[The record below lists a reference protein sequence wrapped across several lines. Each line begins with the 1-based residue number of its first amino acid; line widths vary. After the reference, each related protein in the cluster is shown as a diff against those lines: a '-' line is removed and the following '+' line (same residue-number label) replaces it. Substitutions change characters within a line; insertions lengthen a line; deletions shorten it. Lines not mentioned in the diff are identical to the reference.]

1 MGPLVTI
8 TVMYKSYIIV
18 LYNNNPLQ
26 GLNVLTYI
34 LTYQFNHYII
44 THYEYYNTMYIMVY
58 VYGYQQVINVVPLTG
73 NLGGDIIWES
83 ECLSEGN
90 VVDRTLIPERE

>member
-1 MGPLVTI
+1 MEWIGYVHGPLYMGPLVTI

-34 LTYQFNHYII
+34 LTY
-44 THYEYYNTMYIMVY
+44 
-58 VYGYQQVINVVPLTG
+58 
-73 NLGGDIIWES
+73 
-83 ECLSEGN
+83 
-90 VVDRTLIPERE
+90 